1 MTTREAFL
9 KSFTTNVISV
19 HTFTETFI
27 DLILKSPRAQIV
39 FVTSGIGSLTTH
51 SNPNF
56 PINQSPPAGWPKP
69 YQLNNTTYR
78 TSKTAMNMMA
88 LEWKRTLRND
98 NVKVNL
104 VTPGLSATAVGGTDP
119 DVYRKFG
126 ADEPSVGGNFIRTVI
141 EGKRDADEGI
151 GMVMGSGVIPW

>member
-27 DLILKSPRAQIV
+27 DLILKSPRARIV

-56 PINQSPPAGWPKP
+56 QFNQSPPAGWPKP

-88 LEWKRTLRND
+88 LGVEAYVEERQRQGQPRHSRSLRHCCRRN
-98 NVKVNL
+98 
-104 VTPGLSATAVGGTDP
+104 
-119 DVYRKFG
+119 
-126 ADEPSVGGNFIRTVI
+126 
-141 EGKRDADEGI
+141 
-151 GMVMGSGVIPW
+151 GSGRVQEVRGGRAQCRREFHSHRHRGEEGRG